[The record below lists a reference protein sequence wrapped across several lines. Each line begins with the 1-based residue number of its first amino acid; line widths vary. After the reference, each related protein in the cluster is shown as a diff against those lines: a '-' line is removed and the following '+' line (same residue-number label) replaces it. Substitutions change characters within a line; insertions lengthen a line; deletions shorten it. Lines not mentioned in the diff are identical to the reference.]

1 MIKFNKSIQYIR
13 NISKSSS
20 IRFSSSLVQKKITDD
35 KIGVITLNDPK
46 RLNAMTYDLGIE
58 FKSVIQECI
67 KDVEDQRIRSLIL
80 TGAGKAF
87 SAGGDLK
94 WLEERGNAEPFNNH
108 FTMIEYYNLFLG
120 IKDVQVPTIAAINGA
135 AVGAGLAVACV
146 CDMRIAKATAQLGFP
161 FPKLG
166 IHPGMASSVTIERL
180 VGHQQAFNLLI
191 SGRMISGNEAARI
204 GLILE
209 SIDTSNGNSDYD
221 GNKVLDRAMEL
232 AKDCAANSPGAVRAT
247 LNTLR
252 RTKFRG
258 LEAALE
264 REASSQAINYYSED
278 FKSGLEGVATKT
290 IPTFKGW

>member
-1 MIKFNKSIQYIR
+1 MKVISKSIQYTKK
-13 NISKSSS
+13 ISKSSS

-35 KIGVITLNDPK
+35 KIGIVTLNDPK
-46 RLNAMTYDLGIE
+46 RLNAMTYDLGVE
-58 FKSVIQECI
+58 FKSVMQECI
-67 KDVEDQRIRSLIL
+67 QDVEDQRIRSLIL
-80 TGAGKAF
+80 TGSGKAF
-87 SAGGDLK
+87 SAGGDLE
-94 WLEERGNAEPFNNH
+94 WLKERGNAQPFNNH

-146 CDMRIAKATAQLGFP
+146 CDMRVAKSTAQLGFP

-191 SGRMISGNEAARI
+191 SGRMISGDEAARV

-209 SIDTSNGNSDYD
+209 SIDTSNDSKDDNNS
-221 GNKVLDRAMEL
+221 VLNRAMEL
-232 AKDCAANSPGAVRAT
+232 ARDCAANSPLAVRAT

-278 FKSGLEGVATKT
+278 FKSGLEAVATKT
-290 IPTFKGW
+290 TPTFKGW